1 LKLKFRD
8 LTLTVQNLRRI
19 CDLLPGPGSSGVEC
33 NGAIVSFFSFLF
45 LPRKS
50 SMFFLANSLEKY
62 MQTIEKK
69 VISIIY
75 GHGRG
80 WAFCANDFAAE
91 FGRSTIDWVLYKLI
105 ASGKIR
111 RVYRGIYDYPK
122 YSELLQQ
129 ELSPDFDLVAKAFA
143 RKFNWRIQP
152 SGDAAL
158 NLLGLSTQVPGRL
171 VYLSD
176 GRNRQYDIG
185 NYTLEFKKSALK
197 DAGFKHDASKLI
209 VQALKALGKERVDET
224 VITALRK
231 QLDDT
236 ACKQVLKDTVKST
249 GWVYETIKRVCGGR
263 G

>member
-1 LKLKFRD
+1 
-8 LTLTVQNLRRI
+8 
-19 CDLLPGPGSSGVEC
+19 
-33 NGAIVSFFSFLF
+33 
-45 LPRKS
+45 
-50 SMFFLANSLEKY
+50 MFFLVNNPEKY
-62 MQTIEKK
+62 MQTIEEK
-69 VISIIY
+69 IILRIY
-75 GHGRG
+75 GRGRG
-80 WAFCANDFAAE
+80 WVFCANDFAAE
-91 FGRSTIDWVLYKLI
+91 FGRSTIDWVLSNLI

-111 RVYRGIYDYPK
+111 RVCRGIYDYPK

-129 ELSPDFDLVAKAFA
+129 ELSPDFDQVARAFA

-176 GRNRQYDIG
+176 GPNRQYDIG

-197 DAGFKHDASKLI
+197 DVGFKHDTSKLI

-231 QLDDT
+231 QLDNT
-236 ACKQVLKDTVKST
+236 ACKQVLKDTVTAT
-249 GWVYETIKRVCGGR
+249 GWVYETIKRICGEQD
-263 G
+263 